1 MRIKLSEIS
10 LLCHISPEIKNINC
24 KDKNKPVEE
33 VGQRHQF
40 LDSAADS
47 GNPRSEE
54 DLFQNHNMMSF
65 LQLSIV
71 MIIIYSTEYSIF
83 LYLIIA

>member
-1 MRIKLSEIS
+1 MRIKLSDIS
-10 LLCHISPEIKNINC
+10 ILCHISPQIQNINY

-33 VGQRHQF
+33 VDQTHQF

-54 DLFQNHNMMSF
+54 DLFQNHNMMF
-65 LQLSIV
+65 LLQLSIV
-71 MIIIYSTEYSIF
+71 MIIIYSIEYSIF
-83 LYLIIA
+83 LYLTIS

>member
-33 VGQRHQF
+33 VDQRHQF
-40 LDSAADS
+40 LDSAADL

-54 DLFQNHNMMSF
+54 DLFQNPNMMTL
-65 LQLSIV
+65 LQLSGV
-71 MIIIYSTEYSIF
+71 MITTHSTEYSIF

>member
-10 LLCHISPEIKNINC
+10 ILCHISPEIKNINY
-24 KDKNKPVEE
+24 KDKNKPAEE
-33 VGQRHQF
+33 VDQRHQF

-54 DLFQNHNMMSF
+54 DLFQNHNMMF
-65 LQLSIV
+65 LLQLSIV
-71 MIIIYSTEYSIF
+71 MIIMYSIEYSIF

>member
-1 MRIKLSEIS
+1 MRIKLSDIS
-10 LLCHISPEIKNINC
+10 ILCHISPQIENINY

-33 VGQRHQF
+33 VDQRHQF
-40 LDSAADS
+40 LDSAADL

-54 DLFQNHNMMSF
+54 DLFQNHNMMF
-65 LQLSIV
+65 LLQLSIV
-71 MIIIYSTEYSIF
+71 MIIIYRIEYSIF

>member
-1 MRIKLSEIS
+1 MRIKLSDIS
-10 LLCHISPEIKNINC
+10 ILCHIFPETKNINYQ
-24 KDKNKPVEE
+24 DKNKPVEE
-33 VGQRHQF
+33 VDQRHQF
-40 LDSAADS
+40 LDSAADL

-54 DLFQNHNMMSF
+54 DLFQNHNMMSL

>member
-1 MRIKLSEIS
+1 MMIKLSNIS
-10 LLCHISPEIKNINC
+10 IYCHISPQTKNINY

-33 VGQRHQF
+33 VDQRHQF

-54 DLFQNHNMMSF
+54 DLFQNHNMMF
-65 LQLSIV
+65 LLQLSIV
-71 MIIIYSTEYSIF
+71 MIIIYH
-83 LYLIIA
+83 L